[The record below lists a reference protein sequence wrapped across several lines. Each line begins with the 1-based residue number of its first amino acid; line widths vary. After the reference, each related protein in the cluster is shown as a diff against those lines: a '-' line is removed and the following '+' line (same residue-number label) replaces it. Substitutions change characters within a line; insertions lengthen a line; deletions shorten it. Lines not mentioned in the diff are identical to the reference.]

1 MMVSR
6 TMKQGAAAE
15 AVVVAVMVA
24 LSKPPA
30 GVDSEFSY
38 MEFGLRGPVAM
49 DSLIVVLAIRDS
61 LLEAMKRVIELA
73 LKVAA
78 SDATILILE
87 ESGTGKE
94 LIAEAIHKF
103 SGRSREPFVAINC
116 GAIPE
121 SLLESELFGHE
132 EGAYTSANKTKKGL
146 FKAADHGTIFL
157 EEIAETSEFFQTK
170 LLRVLQS
177 GEFN

>member
-6 TMKQGAAAE
+6 TMEQGAAAE

-24 LSKPPA
+24 LSKPLA

-132 EGAYTSANKTKKGL
+132 EGAYTSANKGL